1 MSSIRGTQLTQF
13 EATITIDHPLGDPDL
28 LNMRRM
34 KVHEGIDE
42 LFVIE
47 AHVASPSPDISF
59 DSIVGKE
66 VTFAIKLQDG
76 DRYFHGIVGHFMQ
89 YATSDPNANEVTW
102 YELKVYPKLWLLTL
116 SSDCRIF
123 QNEKP
128 LDIIKTVLT
137 EHGVTDVLFQ
147 TTTCGQVIR
156 EYCVQYNETHFEF
169 VCRLMEEEGVFY
181 FFKHEQGK
189 HTLILADAPTAFQPC
204 VGSEQLSYTDSSPDK
219 AFLNTL
225 YQCDFSERV
234 ASLSHAA
241 NDYNMKTASMKLYSM
256 DMAGP
261 VQETLKGDLYEYP
274 GQVDHEDIPAQGR
287 LEALIKLRLEE
298 AQALQKYITGESI
311 APYLTNGGSF
321 LLAKHHRADMMGK
334 KYVIHRITHEVQ
346 SGVEPDLHEDR
357 DIRERS
363 YLYRNS
369 FKAFEDS
376 VIYRPPRKT
385 PRPKIE
391 SIQSAIVTGPVGEE
405 IWTDEYGRIKVQ
417 FKWDRQWP
425 NDDTSSCWIRVQQGW
440 GGNNWGVL
448 FTPRIGMEVMVNF
461 LDGDPSRPV
470 VTGSLYNSD
479 NRPPYLPERVT
490 GEFTPTKSGFKTK
503 SSIFPA
509 GPEKFNEHR
518 FEDKTGEEQVYK
530 RAEKDDDS
538 YTIETETKHIEKGSK
553 WLVLDHGDR
562 NVLLKGGGSAVPKT
576 TPKGQD
582 LPAGAGDDILELS
595 TGSRYTSFMS
605 GNGPIRDTTYI
616 KEGLT
621 EYQHDKG
628 TMSRVFKEGN
638 DRKTII
644 KGNREVVLKE
654 GNDFHKIIKGNR
666 HTVIATGDNTHEI
679 ITGDDKTY
687 IHTGNHLMCIET
699 GNKKLK
705 IDLGNKGTLIDQGNE
720 VTRLKKGNQRLMIDL
735 GNRIIT
741 LQSGNSTL
749 TLEAGNQTEDVTGH
763 YYGTYTET
771 YNLTVT
777 GNINI
782 VGKDNINVT
791 AANDINV
798 KSGANINVTAA
809 SNISVK
815 AGGDISMTAGGKI
828 TATSGSSTSVTAG
841 SSISTTSGSSTSV
854 TAGSS
859 ITGTAGSS
867 VSLTSGGAT
876 SVTAGG
882 SISLTSGGSHTI
894 TSGGSMTVT
903 ASATTFTVSSFTVI
917 T

>member
-334 KYVIHRITHEVQ
+334 
-346 SGVEPDLHEDR
+346 
-357 DIRERS
+357 
-363 YLYRNS
+363 
-369 FKAFEDS
+369 
-376 VIYRPPRKT
+376 
-385 PRPKIE
+385 
-391 SIQSAIVTGPVGEE
+391 
-405 IWTDEYGRIKVQ
+405 
-417 FKWDRQWP
+417 
-425 NDDTSSCWIRVQQGW
+425 
-440 GGNNWGVL
+440 
-448 FTPRIGMEVMVNF
+448 
-461 LDGDPSRPV
+461 
-470 VTGSLYNSD
+470 
-479 NRPPYLPERVT
+479 
-490 GEFTPTKSGFKTK
+490 
-503 SSIFPA
+503 
-509 GPEKFNEHR
+509 
-518 FEDKTGEEQVYK
+518 
-530 RAEKDDDS
+530 
-538 YTIETETKHIEKGSK
+538 
-553 WLVLDHGDR
+553 
-562 NVLLKGGGSAVPKT
+562 
-576 TPKGQD
+576 
-582 LPAGAGDDILELS
+582 
-595 TGSRYTSFMS
+595 
-605 GNGPIRDTTYI
+605 
-616 KEGLT
+616 
-621 EYQHDKG
+621 
-628 TMSRVFKEGN
+628 
-638 DRKTII
+638 
-644 KGNREVVLKE
+644 
-654 GNDFHKIIKGNR
+654 
-666 HTVIATGDNTHEI
+666 
-679 ITGDDKTY
+679 
-687 IHTGNHLMCIET
+687 
-699 GNKKLK
+699 
-705 IDLGNKGTLIDQGNE
+705 
-720 VTRLKKGNQRLMIDL
+720 
-735 GNRIIT
+735 
-741 LQSGNSTL
+741 
-749 TLEAGNQTEDVTGH
+749 
-763 YYGTYTET
+763 
-771 YNLTVT
+771 
-777 GNINI
+777 
-782 VGKDNINVT
+782 
-791 AANDINV
+791 
-798 KSGANINVTAA
+798 
-809 SNISVK
+809 
-815 AGGDISMTAGGKI
+815 SM
-828 TATSGSSTSVTAG
+828 
-841 SSISTTSGSSTSV
+841 
-854 TAGSS
+854 
-859 ITGTAGSS
+859 
-867 VSLTSGGAT
+867 
-876 SVTAGG
+876 
-882 SISLTSGGSHTI
+882 
-894 TSGGSMTVT
+894 
-903 ASATTFTVSSFTVI
+903 
-917 T
+917 

>member
-1 MSSIRGTQLTQF
+1 MSEIRGTQITQLD
-13 EATITIDHPLGDPDL
+13 ATITIDHPLGDPDL
-28 LNMRRM
+28 LNMRRL
-34 KVHEGIDE
+34 KVQEGIDE

-47 AHVASPSPDISF
+47 AHVASPSPDIPF
-59 DSIVGKE
+59 DSLVGKE

-76 DRYFHGIVGHFMQ
+76 DRFFHGIVGHFMQ
-89 YATSDPNANEVTW
+89 YATSDPNASEVTW

-123 QNEKP
+123 QNETP
-128 LDIIKTVLT
+128 LDIIQTVLT
-137 EHGVTDVLFQ
+137 EHGVTDVDIQ
-147 TTTCGQVIR
+147 TTTCGQIPR
-156 EYCVQYNETHFEF
+156 EYCVQYNETHFDF
-169 VCRLMEEEGVFY
+169 VSRLMEEEGIFY

-189 HTLILADAPTAFQPC
+189 HTLVLGDAPTAFRPC
-204 VGSEQLSYTDSSPDK
+204 VGSADLSYDDSSPEMPL
-219 AFLNTL
+219 LNTL
-225 YQCDFSERV
+225 YKCDFSERV
-234 ASLSHAA
+234 ASLSHGA
-241 NDYNMKTASMKLYSM
+241 NDYNMKTASMDLYSM
-256 DMAGP
+256 SMSSP
-261 VQETLKGDLYEYP
+261 VEETLVGDLYEYP

-298 AQALQKYITGESI
+298 AQAMQKYITGESI
-311 APYLTNGGSF
+311 APYLTNGGTF
-321 LLAKHHRADMMGK
+321 LLSKHHRQDMMGK
-334 KYVIHRITHEVQ
+334 NYVIHRVVHEVQ
-346 SGVEPDLHEDR
+346 SGNERDLHEER
-357 DIRERS
+357 DLKERY
-363 YLYRNS
+363 YLYRNT
-369 FKAFEDS
+369 FKAFDDT

-385 PRPKIE
+385 RRPKIE

-425 NDDTSSCWIRVQQGW
+425 DDDTSSCWLRVQQGW

-479 NRPPYLPERVT
+479 NMPPYLPERVT
-490 GEFTPTKSGFKTK
+490 DEMTPTKSGFKTK

-509 GPEKFNEHR
+509 GPEKFNELR

-562 NVLLKGGGSAVPKT
+562 NVLLKGGGAAVPKV

-582 LPAGAGDDILELS
+582 LPVGMGDDILELS

-654 GNDFHKIIKGNR
+654 GNDFHKIITGNR
-666 HTVIATGDNTHEI
+666 HKVIETGDNTHEI
-679 ITGDDKTY
+679 VTGTDKTY
-687 IHTGNHLMCIET
+687 IHTGNHLMCIEE
-699 GNKKLK
+699 GDKKLK
-705 IDLGNKGTLIDQGNE
+705 IDLGNKGTLLDQGNE
-720 VTRLKKGNQRLMIDL
+720 VTRLKQGNQRLMIDE
-735 GNRIIT
+735 GHRIIT

-749 TLEAGNQTEDVTGH
+749 TLEAGNQTESVTGH

-777 GNINI
+777 GNITI
-782 VGKDNINVT
+782 ICEDNIFVNAKNNIEVT
-791 AANDINV
+791 
-798 KSGANINVTAA
+798 SGANIKVNAA
-809 SNISVK
+809 
-815 AGGDISMTAGGKI
+815 ADIDVVAGGKI
-828 TATSGSSTSVTAG
+828 TMTAG
-841 SSISTTSGSSTSV
+841 DKIETLSGKNTNI
-854 TAGSS
+854 TAGKDFKTISAINTTMEAGANFSETAASAFSMKSGAGTS
-859 ITGTAGSS
+859 I
-867 VSLTSGGAT
+867 
-876 SVTAGG
+876 TAGG
-882 SISLTSGGSHTI
+882 SLSLTDGAGHTVTSGGSF
-894 TSGGSMTVT
+894 TV
-903 ASATTFTVSSFTVI
+903 SAGPTTFTVASFTVI